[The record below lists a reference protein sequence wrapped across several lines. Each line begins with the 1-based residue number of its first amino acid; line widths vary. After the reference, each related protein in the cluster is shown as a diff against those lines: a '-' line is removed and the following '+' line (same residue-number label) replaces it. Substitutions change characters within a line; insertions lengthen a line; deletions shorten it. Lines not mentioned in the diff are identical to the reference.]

1 MSHELA
7 VRCPHRAVAAPLL
20 LVGLAFILVLLLTS
34 DLAQAASTG
43 SGSLEWEAPLTK
55 FSNSIKGPVAFV
67 ISLLGI
73 VVCGAVLIWGG
84 EINEFVRRFIMLI
97 LVISLMVFATNIL
110 SGLFGVSAVI
120 ALAEVG
126 G

>member
-1 MSHELA
+1 VSHDLVIQRPVA
-7 VRCPHRAVAAPLL
+7 LSPRALL
-20 LVGLAFILVLLLTS
+20 LISLAFILAVLLAS
-34 DLAQAASTG
+34 DLAQAAT
-43 SGSLEWEAPLTK
+43 SGGGGMEWEAPLTK
-55 FSNSIKGPVAFV
+55 FADSIKGPVAFV

-97 LVISLMVFATNIL
+97 MVISILVFASNIL
-110 SGLFGVSAVI
+110 SGLFGVGAVI
-120 ALAEVG
+120 ALGAG